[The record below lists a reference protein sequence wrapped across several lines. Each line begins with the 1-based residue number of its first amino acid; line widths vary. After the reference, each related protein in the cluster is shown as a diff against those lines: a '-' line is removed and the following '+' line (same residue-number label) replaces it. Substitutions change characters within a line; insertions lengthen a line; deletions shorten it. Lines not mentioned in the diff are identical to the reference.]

1 MSALGVPLMLWIG
14 PSVPVPAPPMFVE
27 ALENTQVSLNDSG
40 RSGFQISFR
49 VGRDHNTMLDYE
61 LLNGPLLQPF
71 SRVILVVLF
80 NGIPDVLMDGIITNQ
95 QLAPGQQP
103 GTSSLTV
110 TGEDVSVM
118 MDLEQ
123 KSVEHPAQ
131 NEMVIALKIIATYAQ
146 YGLIP
151 MVIPPPSIDMP
162 IPTERTPVQQQTDLQ
177 YLRHM
182 AQRFAYEFYITPGP
196 APLTNTA
203 YWGPPQRLGIPQ
215 KALSVNLGPNSN
227 VNSIHFQY
235 NALSPTRMSGRIQ
248 DRRLNTTVPLETF
261 ASTRI
266 PLAREPSTLTQ
277 RHTRVQQFRESG
289 LDTLQAYARAQAQT
303 DRAADNAVTV
313 SGELDAL
320 RYEGLLKP
328 RGLVGLRGAGDTY
341 DGFYYVKRVSHAISE
356 GTYKQNF
363 TLTRD
368 GKGTNTPVVIP

>member
-27 ALENTQVSLNDSG
+27 ALENAQVSLSDSG

-49 VGRDHNTMLDYE
+49 VGRNQNTMLDYD

-71 SRVILVVLF
+71 SRVILIVLF

-95 QLAPGQQP
+95 QLTPGQQP

-123 KSVEHPAQ
+123 KSAEHPAQ

-177 YLRHM
+177 YLQQM

-227 VNSIHFQY
+227 VNSINFQY

-248 DRRLNTTVPLETF
+248 DRRLNATVPVETF
-261 ASTRI
+261 TSTRV

-277 RHTRVQQFRESG
+277 SHTRVQQFRESG

-303 DRAADNAVTV
+303 DRAADNTVTV
-313 SGELDAL
+313 SGELDAM

-341 DGFYYVKRVSHAISE
+341 DGFYYVKQVSHSISK

-363 TLTRD
+363 SLTRD